1 VLAPILPARLADMH
15 CPPLLQGAI
24 FGAYPLT
31 VALASLAVPF
41 ASARL
46 GRLPVLLGGIVAE
59 GVFVIVFGFV
69 PSLVR
74 AERPCLY
81 VLLLLRIAQGLGE
94 AAQSTA
100 LLAYASEAFG
110 PRRVLGAAMGF
121 QETAAGVGFVIGP
134 ALGGLLADGAGFAA
148 PFLLIGVAILSLTA
162 LLPSALAGVKSSAGD
177 GTLAGATHAG
187 PAPPWRAYCTF
198 DFLNAGAATVLM
210 GTAFGTIVP
219 TLAPH
224 LAQTLAL
231 RSTVRVGAAYIIPA
245 AVYGCACPLMGDVAD
260 RTGYRRVML
269 YGFGGLAA
277 AFVMMGPLPPLRALF
292 ALDAPGSARAW
303 VWAIAAM
310 AAFGVGGAAG
320 FVPTLPAMERA
331 AAPLGPH
338 GTETVAGLY
347 WTLYFLGEGVGP
359 FIGSAAVRSM
369 GPGWGYGAVAA
380 MLGSFVWASAHFGAK
395 APPEEAGSSAAAASG
410 GEGREMEDMGER
422 GDEDGDVE
430 REPLLAA

>member
-1 VLAPILPARLADMH
+1 MH

-46 GRLPVLLGGIVAE
+46 GRLPVLLGGILAE

-69 PSLVR
+69 PALVR

-81 VLLLLRIAQGLGE
+81 VLLLLRVAQGLGE

-148 PFLLIGVAILSLTA
+148 PFLLIGIAILSLTA
-162 LLPSALAGVKSSAGD
+162 LLPSALAGVNSGAHD
-177 GTLAGATHAG
+177 GAHAGAPHG

-198 DFLNAGAATVLM
+198 DFVNAGAATVLM

-224 LAQTLAL
+224 LAETLAL
-231 RSTVRVGAAYIIPA
+231 RSTARVGAAYIIPA

-260 RTGYRRVML
+260 RTGYRRIML
-269 YGFGGLAA
+269 FGFAGLAA

-331 AAPLGPH
+331 VAPLGPH

-359 FIGSAAVRSM
+359 FIGSAAVRSL

-380 MLGSFVWASAHFGAK
+380 MLASFVWASAHFGAK
-395 APPEEAGSSAAAASG
+395 APPEEAGSSAAAAPAASGGG
-410 GEGREMEDMGER
+410 GEGREMDEL
-422 GDEDGDVE
+422 GDGSAADGDVE
-430 REPLLAA
+430 QQPLLAA